1 MVALNAGGN
10 AYQSFN
16 GTQYLGDASSG
27 FVSGGLTY
35 STTSAIANTDDDV
48 LYQSERYGDFT
59 YSIPL
64 PNDEYNVVLKFAEIY
79 QDNRGTRIFDVN
91 IEGHEVIHY
100 FDILVRS
107 SKNTAYDVVVPV
119 ALQDGILNIAFATVA
134 DNAKLS
140 ALEVRRRAGA
150 SAGGKN
156 ELPKYY
162 SLDQNYPNPFNPTT
176 TLQFSLPMKSDV
188 RVVLYNPLG
197 QIMKELAR
205 GSYEAGY
212 HTVTLNAS
220 QLASGVY
227 FYRLEAGSFIDVK
240 KLTVLK

>member
-1 MVALNAGGN
+1 M
-10 AYQSFN
+10 
-16 GTQYLGDASSG
+16 GDASSE

-64 PNDEYNVVLKFAEIY
+64 PSDEYNVVLKYAEIY
-79 QDNRGTRIFDVN
+79 QDNRGARIFDVN
-91 IEGHEVIHY
+91 IEGHEVIHN

-150 SAGGKN
+150 SAGVKN

-162 SLDQNYPNPFNPTT
+162 SLGQNYPNPFNPTT
-176 TLQFSLPMKSDV
+176 TLQFSLPIRSDV
-188 RVVLYNPLG
+188 RLVLYNPLG
-197 QIMKELAR
+197 QIMKEVAR
-205 GSYEAGY
+205 GSYETGY

-227 FYRLEAGSFIDVK
+227 FYRIEAGSFIDVK
-240 KLTVLK
+240 KLIVLK